1 MYCPYCSAETKVL
14 ESRLLDSSLRRR
26 RECLSC
32 QNRFTTY
39 EQPHFD
45 LKVIKK
51 DGREQSFNLSKISTS
66 IQKACNK
73 ITPLQLEQLTAQVQQ
88 KIIGKKVT
96 AISSKEIGK
105 LVLQTLKKFDPIAYL
120 RFATVYKKINDIDV
134 LGREIQA
141 IQKT

>member
-39 EQPHFD
+39 EQPHFN

-51 DGREQSFNLSKISTS
+51 DGREQEFNLSKISVS

-73 ITPLQLEQLTAQVQQ
+73 ITSSQLEQLTTQVKQ
-88 KIIGKKVT
+88 KIICKKIT
-96 AISSKEIGK
+96 SISSKEIGK
-105 LVLQTLKKFDPIAYL
+105 LVLQVLKKFDPMAYL
-120 RFATVYKKINDIDV
+120 RFA
-134 LGREIQA
+134 
-141 IQKT
+141 